1 MSQPDTKE
9 RILDVAEELF
19 ARQGFHATSLRAI
32 TGAAEVNL
40 AAVNYHFGSK
50 EALLDAVFERRLT
63 PLNRERQAR
72 LDAVQAVAATEGR
85 PLRAEEVLRALIEPT
100 LRLYESGPGASSFIL
115 LVGRALS
122 GSDELVR
129 QTFLQHMG
137 ALFALLL
144 DLLGQALPQLPRNQL
159 FWRLQFALGATGHAL
174 RWAGGGLELPGGFTQ
189 PPSVEE
195 LIDMVVGFSAAGM
208 EAPCP

>member
-19 ARQGFHATSLRAI
+19 ARQGFHSTSLRTI

-63 PLNRERQAR
+63 PLNRERCAR
-72 LDAVQAVAATEGR
+72 LEAVRARAAAAGR
-85 PLRAEEVLRALIEPT
+85 PPRAEEVLRAMIEPT
-100 LRLYESGPGASSFIL
+100 LRLYQSGPGAGSFIL

-122 GSDELVR
+122 GSDDLVR
-129 QTFLQHMG
+129 KTFLQHMG
-137 ALFALLL
+137 GLFRLLL
-144 DLLGQALPQLPRNQL
+144 ELLTQALPQLPKDLL

-174 RWAGGGLELPGGFTQ
+174 RWAGGGVELPGGFS
-189 PPSVEE
+189 PPASIEE
-195 LIDMVVGFSAAGM
+195 LIDMVVGFTAAGM
-208 EAPCP
+208 EAP

>member
-63 PLNRERQAR
+63 PLNRERLTR
-72 LDAVQAVAATEGR
+72 LEAVRAAAVAAGR
-85 PLRAEEVLRALIEPT
+85 PPRTEEVMRAMVEPT
-100 LRLYESGPGASSFIL
+100 LRLYQSGPGAGSFIL

-122 GSDELVR
+122 GSDDLVR

-137 ALFALLL
+137 TLFRLLL
-144 DLLGQALPQLPRNQL
+144 ELLVLALPQLPKDLL

-174 RWAGGGLELPGGFTQ
+174 RWAGGGVELPGGFS
-189 PPSVEE
+189 PPASVEE
-195 LIDMVVGFSAAGM
+195 LIDMVVGFTAAGM
-208 EAPCP
+208 EAP

>member
-9 RILDVAEELF
+9 RILDAAEELF

-32 TGAAEVNL
+32 TGGAEVNL

-50 EALLDAVFERRLT
+50 EALLEAVFERRLT
-63 PLNRERQAR
+63 PLNCERRAR
-72 LDAVQAVAATEGR
+72 LEAVRITASAAGR
-85 PLRAEEVLRALIEPT
+85 PPRAEELLRALVEPT

-129 QTFLQHMG
+129 KTFLQQMG
-137 ALFALLL
+137 ALFTLLL
-144 DLLGQALPQLPRNQL
+144 ELLGQALPQLPKNQL

-174 RWAGGGLELPGGFTQ
+174 RWAGGGVELPGGFS
-189 PPSVEE
+189 PPASVEE
-195 LIDMVVGFSAAGM
+195 LIDMVVGFTAAGM
-208 EAPCP
+208 EAP

>member
-1 MSQPDTKE
+1 MSQPDTKG

-40 AAVNYHFGSK
+40 AAVNYHYGSK

-63 PLNRERQAR
+63 PLNFERRAR
-72 LDAVQAVAATEGR
+72 LDAVQALAAFEGR
-85 PLRAEEVLRALIEPT
+85 PPRAEELLRALIEPT
-100 LRLYESGPGASSFIL
+100 LRLYETGPGAGSFIL

-129 QTFLQHMG
+129 KIFLQHMG
-137 ALFALLL
+137 AVFTLLL
-144 DLLGQALPQLPRNQL
+144 DLLGQALPQLPKQQL
-159 FWRLQFALGATGHAL
+159 FWRLQFSLGATGHAL
-174 RWAGGGLELPGGFTQ
+174 RWAGGGMELPGGVS
-189 PPSVEE
+189 PPASVEE
-195 LIDMVVGFSAAGM
+195 LIDMVVGFTAAGM
-208 EAPCP
+208 EAP